1 MKNNN
6 QIVPSAS
13 AFAALATAEVMPID
27 LVAEYWQPLNQGEQK
42 RVIYNGI
49 QQEKALDT
57 RSGEEV
63 ELAVA
68 YFLEATPDGK
78 GKVIRNASRRLVGAF
93 EGKPWFVPGQSMFL
107 ITYKG
112 KKKFNNGNTGDDW
125 SIQEMRLKKQPNP
138 NANTQD
144 NVDF

>member
-1 MKNNN
+1 MENK
-6 QIVPSAS
+6 QIIPSAS

-27 LVAEYWQPLNQGEQK
+27 LVSEYWQPLNVGEQK
-42 RVIYNGI
+42 RVIFNGL
-49 QQEKALDT
+49 QQERAIET
-57 RSGEEV
+57 RTGEEV
-63 ELAVA
+63 ELTVA

-107 ITYKG
+107 VTYKG

-125 SIQEMRLKKQPNP
+125 SIQEMRLKQPNP
-138 NANTQD
+138 NANTQGD
-144 NVDF
+144 VEL

>member
-1 MKNNN
+1 MNNNNN

-27 LVAEYWQPLNQGEQK
+27 LVSEYWSPRNIGEQK
-42 RVIYNGI
+42 RLIFNGVQI
-49 QQEKALDT
+49 ERATET

-63 ELAVA
+63 ELATA

-78 GKVIRNASRRLVGAF
+78 GRVIRNASRRLVGAF
-93 EGKPWFVPGQSMFL
+93 EDKPWFVPGQSMFL

-112 KKKFNNGNTGDDW
+112 KKTFNNGNTGDDW
-125 SIQEMRLKKQPNP
+125 SIQELRLKQPNP
-138 NANTQD
+138 NANTQGD
-144 NVDF
+144 VEL

>member
-1 MKNNN
+1 MNNNN

-27 LVAEYWQPLNQGEQK
+27 LVSEYWQPLNQGEQK
-42 RVIYNGI
+42 RVIFNGI
-49 QQEKALDT
+49 QQERAVDT

-78 GKVIRNASRRLVGAF
+78 AKVIRNASRRLVGAF

-112 KKKFNNGNTGDDW
+112 KKKFNNGNSGDDW
-125 SIQEMRLKKQPNP
+125 SIQEMRLKKPEPQRKH
-138 NANTQD
+138 AGRC
-144 NVDF
+144 

>member
-1 MKNNN
+1 MNNNN

-27 LVAEYWQPLNQGEQK
+27 LVSEYWQPLNQGEQK
-42 RVIYNGI
+42 RVIFNGI
-49 QQEKALDT
+49 QQERAVDT

-107 ITYKG
+107 KG

-125 SIQEMRLKKQPNP
+125 SIQELRLKQPNP
-138 NANTQD
+138 NANTQGD
-144 NVDF
+144 VEL